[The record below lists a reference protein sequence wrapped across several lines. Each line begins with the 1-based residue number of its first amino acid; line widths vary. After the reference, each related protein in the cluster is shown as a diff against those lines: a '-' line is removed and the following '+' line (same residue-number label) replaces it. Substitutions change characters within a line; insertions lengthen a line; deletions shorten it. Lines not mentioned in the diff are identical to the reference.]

1 MGGGGSKP
9 PPPPTVVEQPPP
21 AGSDERSVVYPD
33 RPNEPRL
40 DGLTRA
46 LANDCAPG
54 NCILEVVPGISSSSV
69 RLSREFGVVSENQ
82 CRKYTTDKK
91 RVDDRMMSFQDFLN
105 RLQSG
110 AYLRNLGNGY
120 CEQVEL
126 PADEAAKTK
135 SMREY
140 DENKLRSV
148 RIQKIESAGFSAN
161 TKARFTPSIPLK
173 MMYGGKE
180 ITVSTMTLY
189 HPCPLRIESVQADAV
204 LSLNDPSFG
213 DPAFV
218 VLVPLVGRNSADP
231 SISFFEKIAP
241 EIVTVA
247 AEDPASG
254 QYLTRDI
261 PTGANWSLSKLFGI
275 SAGKGGNVEVMNGHY
290 RWKGMPALERTR
302 VESGNTI
309 TYSWE
314 PSGKATPTYI
324 MMDTPVAIN
333 PSDLATITQRL
344 PVSAPADS
352 IHAVLY
358 SGSDIM
364 NRGIVH
370 KAGPVVPC
378 SAETPARESFTNAD
392 LNAITNE
399 SCDSWETWAQTAE
412 GNGYTTEMIITLIF
426 NVALTIAAAVGAYI
440 ALVAVAKFYDVELRG
455 LSETIGKIIGVYAKD
470 LKQKVAFVKN
480 AVGNLRSAAANPGAA
495 ARGFAMDSAQNTTG
509 QPMSNPLASMR
520 MSRR

>member
-9 PPPPTVVEQPPP
+9 PPSPTVVENPPP

-69 RLSREFGVVSENQ
+69 RISREFGVVSENQ
-82 CRKYTTDKK
+82 CRRFTTDKK
-91 RVDDRMMSFQDFLN
+91 RVDDQQMSFRDFLN

-120 CEQVEL
+120 CEQVEFSSDV
-126 PADEAAKTK
+126 ASTMKT
-135 SMREY
+135 SRDY
-140 DENKLRSV
+140 DESKLRSV

-189 HPCPLRIESVQADAV
+189 HPCPLRIDSVQPDAV

-213 DPAFV
+213 DPDTV
-218 VLVPLVGRNSADP
+218 VLVPLIGRNSADP
-231 SISFFEKIAP
+231 SVSFFEKIAP
-241 EIVTVA
+241 EIVSVS

-275 SAGKGGNVEVMNGHY
+275 SAAKGGNVEVTNGHY
-290 RWKGMPALERTR
+290 RWKGMPALERKR

-314 PSGKATPTYI
+314 PAGKATPTYI
-324 MMDTPVAIN
+324 MLDTPVAIG

-344 PVSAPADS
+344 PVSPPADS

-358 SGSDIM
+358 SGTDIL

-370 KAGPVVPC
+370 KAGPAVPC

-399 SCDSWETWAQTAE
+399 SCDAWETWAQTAE
-412 GNGYTTEMIITLIF
+412 GNGYTTDMIITLIF

-480 AVGNLRSAAANPGAA
+480 AVGNLRSAAANPAGTAT
-495 ARGFAMDSAQNTTG
+495 GLAMDSAQNTTG
-509 QPMSNPLASMR
+509 KPMSNPLASMK
-520 MSRR
+520 MGRR